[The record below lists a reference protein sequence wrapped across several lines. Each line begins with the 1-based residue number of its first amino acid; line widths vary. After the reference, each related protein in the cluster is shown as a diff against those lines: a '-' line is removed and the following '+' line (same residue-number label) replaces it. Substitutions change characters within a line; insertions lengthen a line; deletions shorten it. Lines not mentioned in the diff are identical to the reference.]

1 MRRTSGG
8 TGNARS
14 AMQENTDPVHLRR
27 RKSATFNTSNP
38 DAPFCHAHET
48 RTTET
53 DPTMTTAP
61 LKRRTVLSA
70 SLATAVTLAAGVDPA
85 QANTDAAAL
94 SHTQDIDDD
103 DIPDHHARFHATL
116 LEWLPSASAR
126 LALPVSVVLESPSYT
141 RIDIDGI
148 NPALEI
154 GFSHGANLIAW
165 VQWDGTCWDA
175 LIDWDTSA
183 RQVSGGWVNTLL
195 LKEYQD
201 VHPTLEALWRS
212 GPLEPMVAW
221 VNDELAH
228 ATHIAAWGDPGSATW
243 AYLAR
248 NGRKLASNKLL
259 ATSGRYKPVH
269 LLPLHGHRA

>member
-1 MRRTSGG
+1 
-8 TGNARS
+8 
-14 AMQENTDPVHLRR
+14 V
-27 RKSATFNTSNP
+27 
-38 DAPFCHAHET
+38 
-48 RTTET
+48 
-53 DPTMTTAP
+53 TTAP

-70 SLATAVTLAAGVDPA
+70 SLATAVTLAACVDPA

-94 SHTQDIDDD
+94 DYAQDTDDD
-103 DIPDHHARFHATL
+103 DIPDHHARFHASL
-116 LEWLPSASAR
+116 LGWLPSASAR
-126 LALPVSVVLESPSYT
+126 LALPVSVVLESSSYT
-141 RIDIDGI
+141 RIDIEGI

-165 VQWDGTCWDA
+165 VQWDGTCWDT

-183 RQVSGGWVNTLL
+183 RQVPGGWVNTLL
-195 LKEYQD
+195 LEEYQD

-228 ATHIAAWGDPGSATW
+228 ATHIAAWGEPGSATW

-248 NGRKLASNKLL
+248 NGRKLASNQLL

>member
-1 MRRTSGG
+1 
-8 TGNARS
+8 
-14 AMQENTDPVHLRR
+14 
-27 RKSATFNTSNP
+27 
-38 DAPFCHAHET
+38 
-48 RTTET
+48 
-53 DPTMTTAP
+53 MTTAP

-85 QANTDAAAL
+85 QASTDAAAL
-94 SHTQDIDDD
+94 DYAQGTDNDD

-141 RIDIDGI
+141 HIDIEGI

-165 VQWDGTCWDA
+165 VQWGGTCWDA

-183 RQVSGGWVNTLL
+183 RQVPGGWVNTLL
-195 LKEYQD
+195 LEEYQD
-201 VHPTLEALWRS
+201 IHPTLEALWRS
-212 GPLEPMVAW
+212 GPLEPLVAW
-221 VNDELAH
+221 VNDELAR

-269 LLPLHGHRA
+269 LLPLHGHRARRGWSRWRLGPARARR